1 VTGPE
6 EELGQEPEQ
15 EERHI
20 EEARRDPSERE
31 RLGPVHGDA
40 APAADAPPRPQCRE
54 ACRDDHGRQ
63 ERGLDVGPR
72 VQRQPEDLMAAANGS
87 NSWGAPELEDEI
99 AQDQIGAPGQ
109 GGTEQAEPQGDGA
122 RADRID
128 PPAVSQPGL
137 RAFPLRRSRR
147 GHFGLSIQCQKWGE
161 R

>member
-1 VTGPE
+1 MAARPA
-6 EELGQEPEQ
+6 PN
-15 EERHI
+15 
-20 EEARRDPSERE
+20 EATCQLRTPRRRPPFQR
-31 RLGPVHGDA
+31 RPTPRQYRA
-40 APAADAPPRPQCRE
+40 AVATS
-54 ACRDDHGRQ
+54 
-63 ERGLDVGPR
+63 
-72 VQRQPEDLMAAANGS
+72 AANGS
-87 NSWGAPELEDEI
+87 NAWGAPELEDEI

-147 GHFGLSIQCQKWGE
+147 GHFGFSIQCQKWGE